1 MIDGSAVLQLAGT
14 PNKGFG
20 LHAVIDVLPGIDT
33 LLLGGQA

>member
-1 MIDGSAVLQLAGT
+1 MIDGSAELQLAGP

-20 LHAVIDVLPGIDT
+20 VHAVINVLPGNDT